1 MKKKV
6 LNVAM
11 FSDSFYPTIGGRE
24 NVINNLMTNLAK
36 NSNSFLVTID
46 INGKKDTNTYP
57 YKIIK
62 CKSTKILKD
71 CYLAKINKEFKE
83 RVEEPFKQGK
93 VDIIHVQTKFA
104 LAKYALQLAKKYNL
118 PIITTCHTAYK
129 SQYKNQLPLIWK
141 FVFNH
146 TIKTINKFDNVFTV
160 SNTMAN
166 QLIEYGVKKP
176 ITVIKNGND
185 FISYQNNIDTSL
197 LDNLNIPEE
206 ENVLLYCG
214 RLTEAKNLTFLIE
227 SLSKVQSNY
236 KMIFI
241 GNGQDK
247 YYKKLTKTYNIQDN
261 CIFTGSIYNKS
272 QLSAFYKRA
281 NLLVHASQAETF
293 GLTIREASTF
303 CTPSL
308 VIDGIATSED
318 ILDKVNGFISEAET
332 DQFASKIDFALNN
345 KEILEKAGKE
355 ANLTLFSSWENA
367 TEEHLKEYT
376 KIIKNFK

>member
-11 FSDSFYPTIGGRE
+11 FSDSFFPTNGGRE

-46 INGKKDTNTYP
+46 INGKKDTNSYP

-62 CKSTKILKD
+62 CKSIKIIKD

-104 LAKYALQLAKKYNL
+104 LAKYALKLAKKYHL
-118 PIITTCHTAYK
+118 PIITTCHTEYK
-129 SQYKNQLPLIWK
+129 TEYKNTVPLFWK
-141 FVFNH
+141 LVFNH

-166 QLIEYGVKKP
+166 NLIEYGVKKP
-176 ITVIKNGND
+176 ISVIKNGND
-185 FISYQNNIDTSL
+185 FIEYKDNIDNSL
-197 LDNLNIPEE
+197 LKKYNIPDEQ
-206 ENVLLYCG
+206 NVLLYCG
-214 RLTEAKNLTFLIE
+214 RLTEAKNLSFLID
-227 SLSKVQSNY
+227 SLSKVKSDY
-236 KMIFI
+236 TMFFI
-241 GNGQDK
+241 GNGQDD
-247 YYKKLTKTYNIQDN
+247 YYKKLTCKYNIQDK
-261 CIFTGSIYNKS
+261 CIFTGSIYNKN
-272 QLSAFYKRA
+272 QLSAFYNRA
-281 NLLVHASQAETF
+281 NLLVHASQIETF

-303 CTPSL
+303 NTPSL

-318 ILDKVNGFISEAET
+318 ILDGVNGFVSEPET
-332 DQFASKIDFALNN
+332 TLFASKIDFALNN

-376 KIIKNFK
+376 KIIKNFE

>member
-46 INGKKDTNTYP
+46 ISGKKDTNTYP

-104 LAKYALQLAKKYNL
+104 LAKYALKLAKKYNL
-118 PIITTCHTAYK
+118 PIVTTCHTDYK
-129 SQYKNQLPLIWK
+129 IEYKGKVPLVWK

-146 TIKTINKFDNVFTV
+146 TIKTINKFDNLFTIY
-160 SNTMAN
+160 NTMEN
-166 QLIEYGVKKP
+166 HLIEYGVKKP

-185 FISYQNNIDTSL
+185 LISYQNNIDSSL

-214 RLTEAKNLTFLIE
+214 RLVETKNVSFLIE
-227 SLSKVQSNY
+227 ALSKVKSNY

-241 GNGQDK
+241 GSGQDNLF
-247 YYKKLTKTYNIQDN
+247 KKMVKDFNIQN
-261 CIFTGSIYNKS
+261 KCIFTGSIYNKS
-272 QLSAFYKRA
+272 QISAFYKRA
-281 NLLVHASQAETF
+281 NLLVHASLNDTF